1 MQLSIDAFENGFLR
15 QANAY
20 IHISYSEISNR
31 MKVVAQKV
39 HEVRLLFPKAFGKLL
54 GVNPAIAE
62 KPIGNERDAFKYKVD
77 LNAPFGRL
85 DVYSDFADLTN
96 IGDVTAPILRV
107 VPFQPFA
114 NTSHFHFEFVNL
126 HYVPVA
132 KSAIEQ
138 VKISIK
144 GDTGN
149 GVPFCT
155 GKTLTELHFR
165 QKL

>member
-1 MQLSIDAFENGFLR
+1 M
-15 QANAY
+15 
-20 IHISYSEISNR
+20 
-31 MKVVAQKV
+31 
-39 HEVRLLFPKAFGKLL
+39 
-54 GVNPAIAE
+54 AE

-85 DVYSDFADLTN
+85 YVYSDIADFTN

-107 VPFQPFA
+107 VSFQPVA
-114 NTSHFHFEFVNL
+114 NTTHFHFEFVNL

-149 GVPFCT
+149 DVPFCT
-155 GKTLTELHFR
+155 GKTLIKLHFR